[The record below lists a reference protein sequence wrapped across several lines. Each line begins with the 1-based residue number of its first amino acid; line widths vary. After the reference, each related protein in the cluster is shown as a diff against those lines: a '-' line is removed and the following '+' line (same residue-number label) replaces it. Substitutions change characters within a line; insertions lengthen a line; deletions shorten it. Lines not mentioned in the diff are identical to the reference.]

1 MSETIRTLIA
11 LDADSDRDVVQSA
24 LPAEAAIQIVGFVEG
39 FEESWNALQ
48 ATSTD
53 LLVVACPGYSD
64 RALFFIE
71 GAVKQHPDRPIVVV
85 CETSPNGFV
94 RRVFEAGADDIVTLP
109 ESPERVLFALQKAVA
124 RKQGA
129 AVATG
134 LALSPMICVL
144 GPKGGTGK
152 TLTSSNLAVS
162 LAKKGRKVALVDLD
176 LQFGDIGLALGLKPE
191 RTIYDLAKSAGSL
204 DADKVDDYLIEH
216 PSGVRVLMGPT
227 RPDQAA
233 AITVEFLREV
243 YANLRSTHDFVVVDT
258 APGFTP
264 EVIASVDSSSHICMV
279 GMLDS
284 LSLKNTKLGLETLE
298 LMGYDPER
306 IRLVLNRSDTRV
318 GIARDEVEAIIAR
331 VPDILVP
338 SDRDIPRSFNEG
350 VPIVSA
356 KSKSEAARAFVALA
370 ALYVGPVVSA
380 NGSHRRGLRRKRNG

>member
-1 MSETIRTLIA
+1 VSETIRTLIA
-11 LDADSDRDVVQSA
+11 LDADADRDVVQSA
-24 LPAEAAIQIVGFVEG
+24 LPAEADIQIVGFVEG

-71 GAVKQHPDRPIVVV
+71 GAVKQHPERPIVVI

-162 LAKKGRKVALVDLD
+162 LARKGRKVALVDLD
-176 LQFGDIGLALGLKPE
+176 LQFGDIALALGLKPE

-216 PSGVRVLMGPT
+216 PSGLRVLMGPT

-233 AITVEFLREV
+233 AISVEFLREV

-370 ALYVGPVVSA
+370 ALYVGPVASA